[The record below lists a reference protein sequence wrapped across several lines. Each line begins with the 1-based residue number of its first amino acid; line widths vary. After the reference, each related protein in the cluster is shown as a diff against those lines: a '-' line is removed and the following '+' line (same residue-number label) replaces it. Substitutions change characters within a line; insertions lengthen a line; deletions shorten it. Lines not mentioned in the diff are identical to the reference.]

1 MLKKGLLLTAALAIA
16 IATVPMFAAFE
27 AHVINVTA
35 QIENALQVNTEP
47 IEFGTVFPEEVLLR
61 QIRMSLSESFL
72 GENDADDVRYV
83 IKQKPKCW
91 SETDQAYGRVTELDG
106 RFICEQP
113 GTAQDYQMLP
123 VLCPFLSKHSPDDN
137 DGDLEA
143 FHGSL
148 AWTPSTTEA
157 TVVGGYLAK
166 SIQDV
171 VDDWTIDLVVP
182 CFEGACAQDNVIP
195 PEFQLDPELEHKL
208 FGCDL
213 WIEVTG
219 VSRLS
224 DLLD

>member
-1 MLKKGLLLTAALAIA
+1 MLKKGLLLTVALAIA

-47 IEFGTVFPEEVLLR
+47 IEFGTVFPEEVLIR
-61 QIRMSLSESFL
+61 QIGMSLSNSFL
-72 GENDADDVRYV
+72 AEQDADDVRYV

-91 SETDQAYGRVTELDG
+91 SETDKAYGRVTEVDG
-106 RFICEQP
+106 RFVCEQSA
-113 GTAQDYQMLP
+113 TAQDYQMLP
-123 VLCPFLSKHSPDDN
+123 VLCPFLSKHSPDEN

-148 AWTPSTTEA
+148 AWTPADTASTT
-157 TVVGGYLAK
+157 VSGYLAK
-166 SIQDV
+166 SAQDIQD
-171 VDDWTIDLVVP
+171 DWAIDLVVP

-195 PEFQLDPELEHKL
+195 EAYQLDPLLEHEL

-219 VSRLS
+219 VSRFRTA
-224 DLLD
+224 D